1 MGSVS
6 GGPAPLP
13 APPSAPKPGRTPTGG
28 VRFPEPGQLPTV
40 VAKESAHK
48 TPAPV
53 KSEAA
58 YKATVVHEA
67 QRPPDAAQAPT
78 MAAPPIDPNHGAL
91 PSMTLQHVE
100 RIGSQSATHDSV
112 KLTPAQLA
120 ILDGPGLP
128 GRLNANDASPR
139 ATAPT
144 QPPPLPPGVQE
155 GSYNESPYPVVSGR
169 PFSTDIAPSPR
180 PSQAAVPRTGPQQPN
195 GQQAAN
201 LMSPVGEHYPQ
212 RDWDA
217 AAAAPARALTRIQ
230 LGLLFV
236 AVVAGAITL
245 TMIVAKIFH

>member
-1 MGSVS
+1 
-6 GGPAPLP
+6 
-13 APPSAPKPGRTPTGG
+13 
-28 VRFPEPGQLPTV
+28 V
-40 VAKESAHK
+40 VAKESSK
-48 TPAPV
+48 PPV
-53 KSEAA
+53 KSAAA

-67 QRPPDAAQAPT
+67 QTPPRDAAQAPT
-78 MAAPPIDPNHGAL
+78 MAAPPIDPNLGAM
-91 PSMTLQHVE
+91 PSMTLEHVE

-120 ILDGPGLP
+120 ILDGP
-128 GRLNANDASPR
+128 PR
-139 ATAPT
+139 RADAPT
-144 QPPPLPPGVQE
+144 QPPPSNPLPPGVQE

-169 PFSTDIAPSPR
+169 PFSTDIAPSAR
-180 PSQAAVPRTGPQQPN
+180 PSHANVPRTGPQQPN

-212 RDWDA
+212 HDWDA

-245 TMIVAKIFH
+245 TMIVAKIIH